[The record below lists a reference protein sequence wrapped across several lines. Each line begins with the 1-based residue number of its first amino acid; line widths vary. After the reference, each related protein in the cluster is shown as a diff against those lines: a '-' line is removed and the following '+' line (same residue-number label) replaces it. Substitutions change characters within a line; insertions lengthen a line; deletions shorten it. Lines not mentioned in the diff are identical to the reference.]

1 MSVVCWKNP
10 VEQSF
15 PFLCFCALVSTQK
28 MYAWVVVEYWSVVT
42 VHKVFSFHDLSCLL
56 KKSYGAII
64 LFSFKFNIFMFCV
77 PALFTAST
85 LSLLNLP
92 IKYVNNASLNFI
104 RLLCLRLFFTS
115 DGVRVGV
122 GAGVVIR
129 SIELMIEWKQRS
141 DSTYVSVTYVP
152 LMT

>member
-1 MSVVCWKNP
+1 MSVVCLKNH

-15 PFLCFCALVSTQK
+15 PFLCLCALVKHSKDVRVGSGWILECSNSAQGIFIS
-28 MYAWVVVEYWSVVT
+28 WSQLPVEEILWSNN
-42 VHKVFSFHDLSCLL
+42 
-56 KKSYGAII
+56 II

-92 IKYVNNASLNFI
+92 YVNNASLNFS
-104 RLLCLRLFFTS
+104 RFLCLRLVFTS

>member
-1 MSVVCWKNP
+1 MLISRCQLSVEKILWSNHSLFFVF
-10 VEQSF
+10 VRG
-15 PFLCFCALVSTQK
+15 LSTQK
-28 MYAWVVVEYWSVVT
+28 MYEWVVVEYWSVVT

-92 IKYVNNASLNFI
+92 YVNNASLNFI
-104 RLLCLRLFFTS
+104 RLLCLRLVFT
-115 DGVRVGV
+115 RVGV

-129 SIELMIEWKQRS
+129 SIELMIE
-141 DSTYVSVTYVP
+141 
-152 LMT
+152 

>member
-15 PFLCFCALVSTQK
+15 PFLCFCGLVKHSKDVRVGSGWILECSNSAQGVFIS
-28 MYAWVVVEYWSVVT
+28 WSQLSVEE
-42 VHKVFSFHDLSCLL
+42 
-56 KKSYGAII
+56 I
-64 LFSFKFNIFMFCV
+64 LWRNYSSFKFNIFMFCA
-77 PALFTAST
+77 PALFTASM

-92 IKYVNNASLNFI
+92 YVNNASLNFI
-104 RLLCLRLFFTS
+104 RLLCLRLVFTS

-129 SIELMIEWKQRS
+129 SIELMIEWKQHS